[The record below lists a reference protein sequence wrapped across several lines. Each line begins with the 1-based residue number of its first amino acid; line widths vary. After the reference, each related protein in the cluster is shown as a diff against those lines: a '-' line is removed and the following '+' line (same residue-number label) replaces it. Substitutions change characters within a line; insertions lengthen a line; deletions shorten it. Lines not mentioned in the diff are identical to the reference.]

1 MDSADGGSIFG
12 TSLSDVHRSR
22 RIHRVHWRAVIAK
35 TVSSTRT
42 IMSELMMPNDA
53 NFLGKVFGGRL
64 VSLIDLCAYTCAARF
79 SGEACVTAS
88 MDRVD
93 FIAPIDVGDFV
104 TMEAVVSSVGRTS
117 IEVTI
122 DVYAENPLRQEE
134 RRFTNN
140 ARLTM
145 VAMRDGKPTPV
156 PRLIFE
162 THEDKVRYIQ
172 GRKRSIL
179 RQEYRQERE
188 RLFDSIAQASDEELD
203 RMLAEVG

>member
-1 MDSADGGSIFG
+1 
-12 TSLSDVHRSR
+12 
-22 RIHRVHWRAVIAK
+22 
-35 TVSSTRT
+35 
-42 IMSELMMPNDA
+42 MSELMMPNDA

-93 FIAPIDVGDFV
+93 FIAPIEVGDFV

-122 DVYAENPLRQEE
+122 DVYAENPLRQED

-156 PRLIFE
+156 PRLLFE
-162 THEDKVRYIQ
+162 THDDKVRYIQ
-172 GRKRSIL
+172 GRMRSKL

-188 RLFDSIAQASDEELD
+188 RLFDSIAHSSDEQLDQMLVEL
-203 RMLAEVG
+203 G